1 MSRALRCSHL
11 TKRFAGVTAVN
22 DASLG
27 VQTGTLLA
35 LLGPSGCGKTTLLR
49 LIAGLERPHSG
60 TIEVAGRIVESAS
73 VHVPPER
80 RQVGLVFQE
89 FALFP
94 HLSVQGNVAFGLP
107 RGRDQAARVED
118 LLGQVGLGGL
128 GTRMP
133 HELSGGQQQRV
144 ALARALA
151 PRPRL
156 IMLDE
161 PFSNLDP
168 ALREGVRREVRRVLR
183 AAKATAIIVTHDQE
197 EALSLTDEVAV
208 MMDGRILQQAPPAEL
223 YRRPVSRRV
232 AEFIGDINVIDGRA
246 IGRAVVCDLGT
257 ISVLDDLYGP
267 ADVLI
272 RPEALQLTEDPGG
285 QAVQVSR
292 SFFGH
297 DQMINI
303 RFDSGLR
310 LSSRVGPTFTFRRDT
325 RVRVQ
330 LSGTCWPFPGPAASW
345 RAWYREVHG
354 PWQNCVQCRSPARP
368 KTISWPFTACGPRR
382 NRSSTPVWPSGST

>member
-1 MSRALRCSHL
+1 MSPALRCSNL
-11 TKRFAGVTAVN
+11 TKRFAGVTAVD
-22 DASLG
+22 DASLEIA
-27 VQTGTLLA
+27 TGTLLA

-49 LIAGLERPHSG
+49 LIAGLERPHHG
-60 TIEVAGRIVESAS
+60 TIEVAGRTVESDS
-73 VHVPPER
+73 VHLPPER

-89 FALFP
+89 YALFP
-94 HLSVQGNVAFGLP
+94 HLSVEDNVAFGLP
-107 RGRDQAARVED
+107 RGLERAARAKEM
-118 LLGQVGLGGL
+118 LGQVGLDGL

-151 PRPRL
+151 PGPRL

-168 ALREGVRREVRRVLR
+168 ALREGVRREVRQVLR
-183 AAKATAIIVTHDQE
+183 AADATAIIVTHDQE
-197 EALSLTDEVAV
+197 EALSLADEVAV
-208 MMDGRILQQAPPAEL
+208 MMDGRILQQAAPAEL
-223 YRRPVSRRV
+223 YRRPASRRV
-232 AEFIGDINVIDGRA
+232 AEFVGDINVIEGRA

-272 RPEALQLTEDPGG
+272 RPEALQLTNDLGG
-285 QAVQVSR
+285 QAVQVGR

-297 DQMINI
+297 DQMISL

-310 LSSRVGPTFTFRRDT
+310 LSSRVGPTFTFRRGA

-330 LSGTCWPFPGPAASW
+330 LSGDVLAFPTTG
-345 RAWYREVHG
+345 R
-354 PWQNCVQCRSPARP
+354 
-368 KTISWPFTACGPRR
+368 
-382 NRSSTPVWPSGST
+382 

>member
-1 MSRALRCSHL
+1 MSPALRCSHL

-22 DASLG
+22 DASLE
-27 VQTGTLLA
+27 VETGTLLA

-49 LIAGLERPHSG
+49 LIAGLERPHHG
-60 TIEVAGRIVESAS
+60 KIEVAGRTVESDS
-73 VHVPPER
+73 VHLPPER

-89 FALFP
+89 YALFP
-94 HLSVQGNVAFGLP
+94 HLSVEDNVAFGLA
-107 RGRDQAARVED
+107 RGTQRAARVKEM
-118 LLGQVGLGGL
+118 LGQVGLDGL

-151 PRPRL
+151 PGPRL

-183 AAKATAIIVTHDQE
+183 AAEATAIIVTHDQE
-197 EALSLTDEVAV
+197 EALSLADEVAV
-208 MMDGRILQQAPPAEL
+208 MMDGRILQQAAPAEL
-223 YRRPVSRRV
+223 YRRPASRKV
-232 AEFIGDINVIDGRA
+232 AEFVGDINVIAGRA

-257 ISVLDDLYGP
+257 ISVVDDLYGP

-272 RPEALQLTEDPGG
+272 RPEALQLTNDLGG
-285 QAVQVSR
+285 QAVQVGR

-297 DQMINI
+297 DQMINL

-310 LSSRVGPTFTFRRDT
+310 LSSRVGPTFTFRRGA

-330 LSGTCWPFPGPAASW
+330 LSGDVLAFP
-345 RAWYREVHG
+345 RAG
-354 PWQNCVQCRSPARP
+354 
-368 KTISWPFTACGPRR
+368 G
-382 NRSSTPVWPSGST
+382 

>member
-1 MSRALRCSHL
+1 MSLALRCSNL
-11 TKRFAGVTAVN
+11 TRRFAGVTAVN
-22 DASLG
+22 GASLE
-27 VQTGTLLA
+27 VETGTLLA

-49 LIAGLERPHSG
+49 LIAGLDRPHAG
-60 TIEVAGRIVESAS
+60 TIEVDGRVVESTAE
-73 VHVPPER
+73 HVPPER
-80 RQVGLVFQE
+80 REVGLVFQE
-89 FALFP
+89 YALFP
-94 HLSVQGNVAFGLP
+94 HLSVADNVAFGLS
-107 RGRDQAARVED
+107 RGPDQAGRVAEM
-118 LLGQVGLGGL
+118 LGQVGLDGL

-151 PRPRL
+151 PGPRL

-183 AAKATAIIVTHDQE
+183 AAEATAIVVTHDQE
-197 EALSLTDEVAV
+197 EALSLADEVAV

-223 YRRPVSRRV
+223 YRRPASRRV
-232 AEFIGDINVIDGRA
+232 AEFIGDINVIEGRA

-272 RPEALQLTEDPGG
+272 RPEALQLTEDLGG
-285 QAVQVSR
+285 QAVQVGR

-297 DQMINI
+297 DQMINL

-310 LSSRVGPTFTFRRDT
+310 LSSRVGPTFTFRRGS

-330 LSGTCWPFPGPAASW
+330 LSGDVLAFP
-345 RAWYREVHG
+345 RAG
-354 PWQNCVQCRSPARP
+354 Q
-368 KTISWPFTACGPRR
+368 
-382 NRSSTPVWPSGST
+382 

>member
-1 MSRALRCSHL
+1 MSLALRCSNL
-11 TKRFAGVTAVN
+11 TRRFAGVTAVN
-22 DASLG
+22 GASLE
-27 VQTGTLLA
+27 VETGTLLA

-49 LIAGLERPHSG
+49 LIAGLDRPHAG
-60 TIEVAGRIVESAS
+60 IIEVDGRVVESTAE
-73 VHVPPER
+73 HVPPER
-80 RQVGLVFQE
+80 REVGLVFQE
-89 FALFP
+89 YALFP
-94 HLSVQGNVAFGLP
+94 HLSVADNVAFGLS
-107 RGRDQAARVED
+107 RGPDQAGRVAEM
-118 LLGQVGLGGL
+118 LGQVGLDGL

-151 PRPRL
+151 PGPRL

-183 AAKATAIIVTHDQE
+183 AAEATAIVVTHDQE
-197 EALSLTDEVAV
+197 EALSLADEVAV

-223 YRRPVSRRV
+223 YRRPASRRV
-232 AEFIGDINVIDGRA
+232 AEFIGDINVIEGRA

-272 RPEALQLTEDPGG
+272 RPEALQLTEDLGG
-285 QAVQVSR
+285 QAVQVGR

-297 DQMINI
+297 DQMINL

-310 LSSRVGPTFTFRRDT
+310 LSSRVGPTFTFRRGS

-330 LSGTCWPFPGPAASW
+330 LSGDVLAFP
-345 RAWYREVHG
+345 RAG
-354 PWQNCVQCRSPARP
+354 Q
-368 KTISWPFTACGPRR
+368 
-382 NRSSTPVWPSGST
+382 

>member
-1 MSRALRCSHL
+1 M
-11 TKRFAGVTAVN
+11 TAVN
-22 DASLG
+22 DASLEVG
-27 VQTGTLLA
+27 TGTLLA

-60 TIEVAGRIVESAS
+60 TIEVAGRTVESAS
-73 VHVPPER
+73 VHLPPER

-89 FALFP
+89 YALFP
-94 HLSVQGNVAFGLP
+94 HLSVEDNVAFGLP
-107 RGRDQAARVED
+107 RGSDQAARVED
-118 LLGQVGLGGL
+118 MLGQVGLVGL

-151 PRPRL
+151 PGPRL

-168 ALREGVRREVRRVLR
+168 ALRDGVRREVRRVLR
-183 AAKATAIIVTHDQE
+183 AAEATAIIVTHDQE
-197 EALSLTDEVAV
+197 EALSLADEVAV

-223 YRRPVSRRV
+223 YRRPASRRV
-232 AEFIGDINVIDGRA
+232 AEFVGDINVIDGRA

-267 ADVLI
+267 AHVLI
-272 RPEALQLTEDPGG
+272 RPEALQLTEDQGG
-285 QAVQVSR
+285 QAVAVGR

-297 DQMINI
+297 DQMINL

-310 LSSRVGPTFTFRRDT
+310 LSSRVGPTFTFRRGA

-330 LSGTCWPFPGPAASW
+330 LSGDVLAFP
-345 RAWYREVHG
+345 RAGR
-354 PWQNCVQCRSPARP
+354 
-368 KTISWPFTACGPRR
+368 
-382 NRSSTPVWPSGST
+382 

>member
-1 MSRALRCSHL
+1 MSPALRCSHL

-22 DASLG
+22 EASLE
-27 VQTGTLLA
+27 VETGTLLA

-49 LIAGLERPHSG
+49 LIAGLERAHHG
-60 TIEVAGRIVESAS
+60 TIEVAGRTVESDA
-73 VHVPPER
+73 VHLPPER

-89 FALFP
+89 YALFP
-94 HLSVQGNVAFGLP
+94 HLSVVDNVAFGLP
-107 RGRDQAARVED
+107 REPDQAARVED
-118 LLGQVGLGGL
+118 MLGQVGLDGL
-128 GTRMP
+128 GCRMP

-151 PRPRL
+151 PGPSL

-168 ALREGVRREVRRVLR
+168 ALRDGVRREVRRVLR
-183 AAKATAIIVTHDQE
+183 AANATAIIVTHDQE
-197 EALSLTDEVAV
+197 EALSLADEVAV
-208 MMDGRILQQAPPAEL
+208 MMDGRILQQARPAEL
-223 YRRPVSRRV
+223 YRRPASRRV
-232 AEFIGDINVIDGRA
+232 AEFVGDINVIDGRA

-285 QAVQVSR
+285 QAVAVSR
-292 SFFGH
+292 RFFGH
-297 DQMINI
+297 DQMINL

-310 LSSRVGPTFTFRRDT
+310 LSSRVGPTFTFRRGA

-330 LSGTCWPFPGPAASW
+330 LSGDVLAFPKAGD
-345 RAWYREVHG
+345 
-354 PWQNCVQCRSPARP
+354 
-368 KTISWPFTACGPRR
+368 
-382 NRSSTPVWPSGST
+382 

>member
-1 MSRALRCSHL
+1 MSPALRCSHL

-22 DASLG
+22 EASLE
-27 VQTGTLLA
+27 VETGTLLA

-49 LIAGLERPHSG
+49 LIAGLERPHGG
-60 TIEVAGRIVESAS
+60 TIEVAGRIVESDA
-73 VHVPPER
+73 VHLPPER

-89 FALFP
+89 YALFP
-94 HLSVQGNVAFGLP
+94 HLSVVDNVAFGLP
-107 RGRDQAARVED
+107 RGPDQAARVED
-118 LLGQVGLGGL
+118 MLGQVGLDGL
-128 GTRMP
+128 GSRMP

-151 PRPRL
+151 PGPRL

-183 AAKATAIIVTHDQE
+183 AANATAIIVTHDQE
-197 EALSLTDEVAV
+197 EALSLADEVAV
-208 MMDGRILQQAPPAEL
+208 MMDGRILQQARPAEL
-223 YRRPVSRRV
+223 YRRPASRRV
-232 AEFIGDINVIDGRA
+232 AEFVGDINVIDGRA

-272 RPEALQLTEDPGG
+272 RPEALQLSEDLGG
-285 QAVQVSR
+285 QAVAVSR

-297 DQMINI
+297 DQMINL

-310 LSSRVGPTFTFRRDT
+310 LSSRVGPTFTFRRGA

-330 LSGTCWPFPGPAASW
+330 LSGDVLAFPKAG
-345 RAWYREVHG
+345 G
-354 PWQNCVQCRSPARP
+354 
-368 KTISWPFTACGPRR
+368 
-382 NRSSTPVWPSGST
+382 

>member
-1 MSRALRCSHL
+1 MSPALRCRDL

-22 DASLG
+22 NASLG

-89 FALFP
+89 YALFP

-197 EALSLTDEVAV
+197 EALSLADEVAV

-272 RPEALQLTEDPGG
+272 RPEALQLTEDPSG
-285 QAVQVSR
+285 QAVQVGR

-297 DQMINI
+297 DQMINL

-310 LSSRVGPTFTFRRDT
+310 LSSRVGPTFTFRRDA

-330 LSGTCWPFPGPAASW
+330 LSGDVLAFP
-345 RAWYREVHG
+345 RA
-354 PWQNCVQCRSPARP
+354 
-368 KTISWPFTACGPRR
+368 
-382 NRSSTPVWPSGST
+382 GS

>member
-1 MSRALRCSHL
+1 MIDAAPTADARVSLALRCSGL
-11 TKRFAGVTAVN
+11 TKRYAGVTALS
-22 DASLG
+22 DASLD
-27 VQTGTLLA
+27 VKAGTLLA

-49 LIAGLERPHSG
+49 LIAGLDRPHAG
-60 TIEVAGRIVESAS
+60 TIEVDGRVVESAT

-80 RQVGLVFQE
+80 RELGLVFQE
-89 FALFP
+89 YALFP
-94 HLSVQGNVAFGLP
+94 HLSVADNVAFGLP
-107 RGRDQAARVED
+107 RGVDREARVQD
-118 LLGQVGLGGL
+118 MLGQVGLDGL
-128 GTRMP
+128 GSRMP

-151 PRPRL
+151 PGPRL

-183 AAKATAIIVTHDQE
+183 AANATAIIVTHDQE

-208 MMDGRILQQAPPAEL
+208 MMDGRILQQGPPAEL
-223 YRRPVSRRV
+223 YRRPASRQV
-232 AEFIGDINVIDGRA
+232 AEFVGDINVINGRA

-272 RPEALQLTEDPGG
+272 RPEALQLTEDQGG
-285 QAVQVSR
+285 QAVQVGR

-297 DQMINI
+297 DQMINL

-310 LSSRVGPTFTFRRDT
+310 LSSRVGPTFTFRRGA

-330 LSGTCWPFPGPAASW
+330 LNGDVLAFP
-345 RAWYREVHG
+345 RAG
-354 PWQNCVQCRSPARP
+354 
-368 KTISWPFTACGPRR
+368 G
-382 NRSSTPVWPSGST
+382 

>member
-1 MSRALRCSHL
+1 MSPALRCSHL

-22 DASLG
+22 EASLE
-27 VQTGTLLA
+27 VETGTLLA

-49 LIAGLERPHSG
+49 LIAGLERAHHG
-60 TIEVAGRIVESAS
+60 TIEVAGRTVESDA
-73 VHVPPER
+73 VHLPPER

-89 FALFP
+89 YALFP
-94 HLSVQGNVAFGLP
+94 HLSVVDNVAFGLP
-107 RGRDQAARVED
+107 RGPDQAARVED
-118 LLGQVGLGGL
+118 MLGQVGLDGL
-128 GTRMP
+128 GSRMP

-151 PRPRL
+151 PGPSL

-168 ALREGVRREVRRVLR
+168 ALRDGVRREVRRVLR
-183 AAKATAIIVTHDQE
+183 AANATAIIVTHDQE
-197 EALSLTDEVAV
+197 EALSLADEVAV
-208 MMDGRILQQAPPAEL
+208 MMDGRILQQARPAEL
-223 YRRPVSRRV
+223 YRRPASRRV
-232 AEFIGDINVIDGRA
+232 AEFVGDINVIDGRA

-285 QAVQVSR
+285 QAVAVSR

-297 DQMINI
+297 DQMINL

-310 LSSRVGPTFTFRRDT
+310 LSSRVGPTFTFRRGA

-330 LSGTCWPFPGPAASW
+330 LSGDVLAFPKAGD
-345 RAWYREVHG
+345 
-354 PWQNCVQCRSPARP
+354 
-368 KTISWPFTACGPRR
+368 
-382 NRSSTPVWPSGST
+382 

>member
-1 MSRALRCSHL
+1 MSLALRCSNL
-11 TKRFAGVTAVN
+11 TRRFAGVTAVN
-22 DASLG
+22 DASID
-27 VQTGTLLA
+27 VSAGTLVA

-49 LIAGLERPHSG
+49 LIAGLDRPHGG
-60 TIEVAGRIVESAS
+60 TIEVAGRTVESET

-89 FALFP
+89 YALFP
-94 HLSVQGNVAFGLP
+94 HLSVEENVAFGLKSGP
-107 RGRDQAARVED
+107 DRAARIAD
-118 LLGQVGLGGL
+118 MLRQVGLDGL
-128 GTRMP
+128 GGRMP
-133 HELSGGQQQRV
+133 FELSGGQQQRV

-151 PRPRL
+151 PGPRL

-168 ALREGVRREVRRVLR
+168 SLREGVRREVRRVLR
-183 AAKATAIIVTHDQE
+183 AANATAIIVTHDQE
-197 EALSLTDEVAV
+197 EALSLADEVAV

-223 YRRPVSRRV
+223 YRRPASRRV
-232 AEFIGDINVIDGRA
+232 AEFVGDINVIDGRA

-257 ISVLDDLYGP
+257 ISVIDDLYGP

-272 RPEALQLTEDPGG
+272 RPEALQLTEDLGG
-285 QAVQVSR
+285 QAVAVGR

-297 DQMINI
+297 DQMINL

-310 LSSRVGPTFTFRRDT
+310 LASRVGPTFTFRRGA

-330 LSGTCWPFPGPAASW
+330 LSGDVLAFPKAS
-345 RAWYREVHG
+345 R
-354 PWQNCVQCRSPARP
+354 
-368 KTISWPFTACGPRR
+368 
-382 NRSSTPVWPSGST
+382 

>member
-1 MSRALRCSHL
+1 MTLALRCSHL

-22 DASLG
+22 DASIEVEAG
-27 VQTGTLLA
+27 ALLA

-49 LIAGLERPHSG
+49 LIAGLERPHG
-60 TIEVAGRIVESAS
+60 GAIEVAGRTVASES
-73 VHVPPER
+73 VHLPPER

-89 FALFP
+89 YALFP
-94 HLSVQGNVAFGLP
+94 HLSVADNVAFGLP
-107 RGRDQAARVED
+107 RGRERAARVGEM
-118 LLGQVGLGGL
+118 LGQVGLDGL
-128 GTRMP
+128 GERMP

-151 PRPRL
+151 PGPRL

-183 AAKATAIIVTHDQE
+183 AADATAIIVTHDQE
-197 EALSLTDEVAV
+197 EALSLADEVAV
-208 MMDGRILQQAPPAEL
+208 MMDGRILQQAAPAEL
-223 YRRPVSRRV
+223 YRRPASRRV
-232 AEFIGDINVIDGRA
+232 AEFVGDINVIDGRA

-257 ISVLDDLYGP
+257 ISVVDDFYGP

-272 RPEALQLTEDPGG
+272 RPEALQLTEDHGG
-285 QAVQVSR
+285 QAVATGR

-297 DQMINI
+297 DQMIDL

-310 LSSRVGPTFTFRRDT
+310 LSSRVGPTFTFRRGA

-330 LSGTCWPFPGPAASW
+330 LSGDVLAFPKAG
-345 RAWYREVHG
+345 G
-354 PWQNCVQCRSPARP
+354 
-368 KTISWPFTACGPRR
+368 
-382 NRSSTPVWPSGST
+382 

>member
-1 MSRALRCSHL
+1 M
-11 TKRFAGVTAVN
+11 
-22 DASLG
+22 
-27 VQTGTLLA
+27 
-35 LLGPSGCGKTTLLR
+35 
-49 LIAGLERPHSG
+49 
-60 TIEVAGRIVESAS
+60 
-73 VHVPPER
+73 
-80 RQVGLVFQE
+80 FQE
-89 FALFP
+89 YALFP
-94 HLSVQGNVAFGLP
+94 HLSVEDNVAFGLP
-107 RGRDQAARVED
+107 RGPERAARAKEV
-118 LLGQVGLGGL
+118 LGQVGLDGL

-151 PRPRL
+151 PGPRL

-183 AAKATAIIVTHDQE
+183 AADATAIIVTHDQE
-197 EALSLTDEVAV
+197 EALSLADEVAV
-208 MMDGRILQQAPPAEL
+208 MMDGRIVQQAAPAEL
-223 YRRPVSRRV
+223 YRRPASRRV
-232 AEFIGDINVIDGRA
+232 AEFVGDINVIDGRA

-272 RPEALQLTEDPGG
+272 RPEALQLTNDLGG
-285 QAVQVSR
+285 QAVQEGR

-297 DQMINI
+297 DQMIRL

-310 LSSRVGPTFTFRRDT
+310 LSSRVGPTFTFRRGG

-330 LSGTCWPFPGPAASW
+330 LSGDVLAFP
-345 RAWYREVHG
+345 
-354 PWQNCVQCRSPARP
+354 
-368 KTISWPFTACGPRR
+368 TAGR
-382 NRSSTPVWPSGST
+382 

>member
-1 MSRALRCSHL
+1 MSLALRCTNL
-11 TKRFAGVTAVN
+11 TRRFAGVTAVN
-22 DASLG
+22 NASLE
-27 VQTGTLLA
+27 VEAGTLLA

-49 LIAGLERPHSG
+49 LIAGLDRPHAG
-60 TIEVAGRIVESAS
+60 AIEVGARVVEDPT

-89 FALFP
+89 YALFP
-94 HLSVQGNVAFGLP
+94 HLSVADNVAFGLP
-107 RGRDQAARVED
+107 RGPDRGARVED
-118 LLGQVGLGGL
+118 LLGQVGLDGL

-151 PRPRL
+151 PGPQL

-183 AAKATAIIVTHDQE
+183 AANATAIIVTHDQE
-197 EALSLTDEVAV
+197 EALSLADEVAV
-208 MMDGRILQQAPPAEL
+208 MMDGRILQQAAPAEI
-223 YRRPVSRRV
+223 YRRPASRQV
-232 AEFIGDINVIDGRA
+232 AEFVGDINVINGRA
-246 IGRAVVCDLGT
+246 IGGAVVCDLGT
-257 ISVLDDLYGP
+257 ISVVDDIYGP

-272 RPEALQLTEDPGG
+272 RPEALQLTEDQGG
-285 QAVQVSR
+285 QAVQVGR

-297 DQMINI
+297 DQMINL

-310 LSSRVGPTFTFRRDT
+310 LSSRVGPTFTFQRGA

-330 LSGTCWPFPGPAASW
+330 LRGDVVAFPRVAG
-345 RAWYREVHG
+345 
-354 PWQNCVQCRSPARP
+354 
-368 KTISWPFTACGPRR
+368 
-382 NRSSTPVWPSGST
+382 

>member
-1 MSRALRCSHL
+1 MTLALRCRGL

-22 DASLG
+22 RASLD
-27 VQTGTLLA
+27 VKSGTLLA

-49 LIAGLERPHSG
+49 LIAGLEQPHGG
-60 TIEVAGRIVESAS
+60 TIEVAGHTVESDS
-73 VHVPPER
+73 VHLPPER

-89 FALFP
+89 YALFP
-94 HLSVQGNVAFGLP
+94 HLSVADNVAFGLP
-107 RGRDQAARVED
+107 RGADRAARVED
-118 LLGQVGLGGL
+118 LLGQVGLDGL
-128 GTRMP
+128 GARMP

-151 PRPRL
+151 PGPRL

-183 AAKATAIIVTHDQE
+183 AAKATAIVVTHDQE
-197 EALSLTDEVAV
+197 EALSLADEVAV
-208 MMDGRILQQAPPAEL
+208 MMDGRILQQARPAEL
-223 YRRPVSRRV
+223 YRRPASRRI
-232 AEFIGDINVIDGRA
+232 AEFVGDINVIAGRA

-272 RPEALQLTEDPGG
+272 RPEALQLTEDLGG
-285 QAVQVSR
+285 QAVQVGR

-297 DQMINI
+297 DQMINL

-310 LSSRVGPTFTFRRDT
+310 LASRVGPTFTFRRGA

-330 LSGTCWPFPGPAASW
+330 LSGDVLAFP
-345 RAWYREVHG
+345 RHG
-354 PWQNCVQCRSPARP
+354 S
-368 KTISWPFTACGPRR
+368 
-382 NRSSTPVWPSGST
+382 

>member
-1 MSRALRCSHL
+1 M
-11 TKRFAGVTAVN
+11 TAVS
-22 DASLG
+22 DASLEIE
-27 VQTGTLLA
+27 TGTLLA

-49 LIAGLERPHSG
+49 LIAGLERPHHG
-60 TIEVAGRIVESAS
+60 TIEVAGRTVESDS
-73 VHVPPER
+73 VHLPPER
-80 RQVGLVFQE
+80 RHVGLVFQE
-89 FALFP
+89 YALFP
-94 HLSVQGNVAFGLP
+94 HLSVEDNVAFGLP
-107 RGRDQAARVED
+107 RGTERAARVKQM
-118 LLGQVGLGGL
+118 LGQVGLDGL

-151 PRPRL
+151 PSPRL

-197 EALSLTDEVAV
+197 EALSLADEVAV

-272 RPEALQLTEDPGG
+272 RPEALQLTNDLGG
-285 QAVQVSR
+285 QAVQVGR

-297 DQMINI
+297 DQMINL

-310 LSSRVGPTFTFRRDT
+310 LSSRVGPTFPFRRGA

-330 LSGTCWPFPGPAASW
+330 LSGDVLAFP
-345 RAWYREVHG
+345 RAG
-354 PWQNCVQCRSPARP
+354 
-368 KTISWPFTACGPRR
+368 G
-382 NRSSTPVWPSGST
+382 

>member
-1 MSRALRCSHL
+1 MSPALRCSRL
-11 TKRFAGVTAVN
+11 TKRFAGVTAVH
-22 DASLG
+22 DASLE
-27 VQTGTLLA
+27 VETGRLLA

-60 TIEVAGRIVESAS
+60 TIEVAGRTVESES
-73 VHVPPER
+73 VHLPPER

-89 FALFP
+89 YALFP
-94 HLSVQGNVAFGLP
+94 HLSVEDNVAFGLA
-107 RGRDQAARVED
+107 RGPDQAARVED
-118 LLGQVGLGGL
+118 MLGQVGLDGL
-128 GTRMP
+128 GKRMP

-151 PRPRL
+151 PGPRL

-183 AAKATAIIVTHDQE
+183 AAEATAIVVTHDQE
-197 EALSLTDEVAV
+197 EALSLADEVAV
-208 MMDGRILQQAPPAEL
+208 MMDGRILQQAPPAAL
-223 YRRPVSRRV
+223 YRRPASRRV
-232 AEFIGDINVIDGRA
+232 AEFVGDINVIDGRA

-257 ISVLDDLYGP
+257 VSVSDDLYGP

-285 QAVQVSR
+285 QAVAVGR

-297 DQMINI
+297 DQMISL

-310 LSSRVGPTFTFRRDT
+310 LASRVGPTFSFRRGA

-330 LSGTCWPFPGPAASW
+330 LSGDVLAFP
-345 RAWYREVHG
+345 
-354 PWQNCVQCRSPARP
+354 
-368 KTISWPFTACGPRR
+368 R
-382 NRSSTPVWPSGST
+382 NGS

>member
-1 MSRALRCSHL
+1 MSPALRCSHL

-22 DASLG
+22 DASLE
-27 VQTGTLLA
+27 VETGTLLA

-49 LIAGLERPHSG
+49 LIAGLERPHHG
-60 TIEVAGRIVESAS
+60 TIEVAGRTVESDS
-73 VHVPPER
+73 VHLPPER

-89 FALFP
+89 YALFP
-94 HLSVQGNVAFGLP
+94 HLSVEDNVAFGLA
-107 RGRDQAARVED
+107 RGTQRAARVKEM
-118 LLGQVGLGGL
+118 LGQVGLDGL

-151 PRPRL
+151 PGPRL

-183 AAKATAIIVTHDQE
+183 AAEATAIIVTHDQE
-197 EALSLTDEVAV
+197 EALSLADEVAV
-208 MMDGRILQQAPPAEL
+208 MMDGRILQQAAPAEL
-223 YRRPVSRRV
+223 YRRPASRTV
-232 AEFIGDINVIDGRA
+232 AEFVGDINVIAGRA

-257 ISVLDDLYGP
+257 ISVVDDLYGP

-272 RPEALQLTEDPGG
+272 RPEALQLTNDLGG
-285 QAVQVSR
+285 QAVQVGR

-297 DQMINI
+297 DQMINL

-310 LSSRVGPTFTFRRDT
+310 LSSRVGPTFTFRRGA

-330 LSGTCWPFPGPAASW
+330 LSGDVLAFP
-345 RAWYREVHG
+345 RAG
-354 PWQNCVQCRSPARP
+354 
-368 KTISWPFTACGPRR
+368 G
-382 NRSSTPVWPSGST
+382 

>member
-1 MSRALRCSHL
+1 MSPALRCSSL

-22 DASLG
+22 DASLE
-27 VQTGTLLA
+27 VATGTLLA

-49 LIAGLERPHSG
+49 LIAGLERPHRG
-60 TIEVAGRIVESAS
+60 MIEVAGRTVESDS
-73 VHVPPER
+73 VHLPPEQ

-89 FALFP
+89 YALFP
-94 HLSVQGNVAFGLP
+94 HLSVADNVAFGLP
-107 RGRDQAARVED
+107 RGADRVARVAD
-118 LLGQVGLGGL
+118 LLGQVGLDGL
-128 GTRMP
+128 ETRMP

-151 PRPRL
+151 PRPQL

-183 AAKATAIIVTHDQE
+183 AANATAIVVTHDQE
-197 EALSLTDEVAV
+197 EALSLADEVAV
-208 MMDGRILQQAPPAEL
+208 MMDGRILQQARPAEL
-223 YRRPVSRRV
+223 YRRPASRRV
-232 AEFIGDINVIDGRA
+232 AEFVGDINVIAGRA

-272 RPEALQLTEDPGG
+272 RPEALQLTEDLGG
-285 QAVQVSR
+285 QAVQVGR

-297 DQMINI
+297 DQMINL

-310 LSSRVGPTFTFRRDT
+310 LSSRVGPTFTFRRGA

-330 LSGTCWPFPGPAASW
+330 LSGDVLAFP
-345 RAWYREVHG
+345 RAGR
-354 PWQNCVQCRSPARP
+354 
-368 KTISWPFTACGPRR
+368 
-382 NRSSTPVWPSGST
+382 